1 MEKYQKVKSEKYERM
16 TMKQQVKNKQTKRK
30 QTCSV
35 CFVKVIQLHESKF
48 KIVHKNFSKII
59 LIAMNKVSWKT
70 TGHNDHY
77 MINMGNK
84 GRKLAVTYCWPA
96 LICSTGCAFEEGKIS
111 ATIIL
116 WKSHCVYCWIRAG
129 GTCMRV
135 GELSETEKKQ
145 NRKDERRIKDLKKGA
160 SWVKGWVS

>member
-96 LICSTGCAFEEGKIS
+96 LICSTGCAFEERKIS